1 MIRQVLAADAGA
13 IAAIYNHYIQETA
26 VTFEETPVTAN
37 DILKRIAKIQHAQ
50 LPWLVAEQNGTLMGY
65 AYATPWSERSAY
77 RYSVETTVYVSRTA
91 VANGWGTSL
100 YNALFT
106 ELRNNSIH
114 VAIGGITLPN
124 PASIALHEKL
134 GMTKVAHFKEVG
146 YKFGKWLDVG
156 YWQVQLNP

>member
-26 VTFEETPVTAN
+26 VTFEETPVTAS

-50 LPWLVAEQNGTLMGY
+50 LPWLVAEENSTLMGY